1 MSRKW
6 VCDECAK
13 AIGRPEC
20 VCTVKTN
27 NPNSRKPDRCP
38 WVPWEDSII
47 TPVWTRVKKS
57 KKEE

>member
-6 VCDECAK
+6 VCDECAQYYD
-13 AIGRPEC
+13 RPEY
-20 VCTVKTN
+20 VCMVKSD
-27 NPNSRKPDRCP
+27 NSACKPDRCP
-38 WVPWEDSII
+38 WKNGIV

>member
-6 VCDECAK
+6 VCDECALYCYI
-13 AIGRPEC
+13 AEG
-20 VCTVKTN
+20 VCMVKTDN
-27 NPNSRKPDRCP
+27 KSRKPDRCP
-38 WVPWEDSII
+38 WENGII